1 MNFVIPAIDIRD
13 GKCVRLFRGDYSKE
27 KIYNSDPIDVAEQFK
42 NAGFKLLHIVDLD
55 GAKSGKSENLE
66 IIKKIAEIKNL
77 DIEVGGGI
85 RTINQAKNLIDAGVQ
100 NVIISTAAI
109 EKTLLDKFFAEFK
122 EKLTIGVDV
131 KKEFVAVNG
140 WIEDSKLNIFDFL
153 KSLEEIGLKR
163 IIVTD
168 ITRDGTLTEPNY
180 ELLKEIIEQFNFEVI
195 ASGGVAN
202 ILQIEKLKTIGS
214 TGTIVGTAI
223 YEKRINLEEALK
235 I

>member
-163 IIVTD
+163 IVVTD